1 MNNAIVLK
9 KEVNSHSRP
18 MTHAV
23 TLTADGTWNCT
34 CEHHKYRGA
43 ICKHILE
50 VQDELQ
56 NEDVA
61 VIVET
66 PQGVELVEVSEIPE
80 TVAEIKGVADTDGH
94 VLGGVIGVGIEIG
107 RVVAVEETADETNE
121 DVGVPVL
128 VGVPTQ
134 KIPTTNKVEVEVN
147 DAKALSQLKKA
158 LKIKE
163 ELLNL
168 KEAGVNVSECLD
180 VVNDLILEI

>member
-1 MNNAIVLK
+1 
-9 KEVNSHSRP
+9 
-18 MTHAV
+18 
-23 TLTADGTWNCT
+23 
-34 CEHHKYRGA
+34 
-43 ICKHILE
+43 
-50 VQDELQ
+50 
-56 NEDVA
+56 
-61 VIVET
+61 
-66 PQGVELVEVSEIPE
+66 VEVSEIPE
-80 TVAEIKGVADTDGH
+80 TVEIKGVADTDGH
-94 VLGGVIGVGIEIG
+94 VLGGLIGVGIEVG
-107 RVVAVEETADETNE
+107 RVVAVEETADETND

-134 KIPTTNKVEVEVN
+134 KIPTKVEVEVN

>member
-61 VIVET
+61 VVVET

-94 VLGGVIGVGIEIG
+94 VLGGV
-107 RVVAVEETADETNE
+107 
-121 DVGVPVL
+121 
-128 VGVPTQ
+128 PTQ

-158 LKIKE
+158 LKLKE